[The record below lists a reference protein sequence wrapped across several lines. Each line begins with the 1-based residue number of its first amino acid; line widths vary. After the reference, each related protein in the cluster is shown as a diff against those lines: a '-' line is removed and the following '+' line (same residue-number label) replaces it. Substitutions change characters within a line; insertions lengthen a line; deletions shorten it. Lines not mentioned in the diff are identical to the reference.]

1 MPSFKWQGKNRQ
13 GEVIR
18 GEMEA
23 ANAAVAVLNL
33 RKQQIVPLQVKP
45 EKGKS
50 VLSSIQFASRIKEK
64 EVAVFTRQLAT
75 MIDSGLPLVQSLE
88 ILANQQENQKFKD
101 TLLAVKT
108 EVEGGSTFSDAL
120 RKHPKAFD
128 DLYTNLVTAGEIGGT
143 QLQVQHQRLIR
154 SMQGTLDIILN
165 RLSQYMEKSIALK
178 KRVKGA
184 MVYPSAILGVS
195 VLVVIVLLVFV
206 IPVFEKMFQGF
217 GAALP
222 APTQFI
228 IALSNFVKGNIL
240 YMVAG
245 LIGFIFLFRRYYR
258 TQSGRV
264 VIDRAMLKLPV
275 FGDLLLKIATARFTR
290 TLGTLVSSGVP
301 ILDGLMIT
309 AKAAGNKVVEQ
320 AIMKTRVSIS
330 EGKTI
335 AEPLEQSQVFSGMVV
350 QMIGVGESTGSLD
363 AMLNKI
369 ADFYDEEVDATV
381 AALTSLLE
389 PLMMVV
395 LGVLIGGM
403 MVAMYLPIFKM
414 ASVVA

>member
-1 MPSFKWQGKNRQ
+1 MPVFKWQGKNRQ

-23 ANAAVAVLNL
+23 ASAAVAVLNL

-45 EKGKS
+45 EKAKS
-50 VLSSIQFASRIKEK
+50 SSFSFSFGGRITEK
-64 EVAVFTRQLAT
+64 EVAIFTRQLAT

-88 ILANQQENQKFKD
+88 ILANQQENPKFKE
-101 TLLAVKT
+101 TLLAVKG
-108 EVEGGSTFSDAL
+108 EVEGGSTFSDSL

-143 QLQVQHQRLIR
+143 
-154 SMQGTLDIILN
+154 LDIILS

-184 MVYPSAILGVS
+184 MVYPSSILGVS
-195 VLVVIVLLVFV
+195 VLVVVVLLVFV
-206 IPVFEKMFQGF
+206 IPVFQKMFQGF

-228 IALSNFVKGNIL
+228 IALSEFMKANIL
-240 YMVAG
+240 YMIAG
-245 LIGFIFLFRRYYR
+245 IIGFVFLFRRYYR
-258 TQSGRV
+258 TEQGHK
-264 VIDRAMLKLPV
+264 VIDRGLLKLPV

-301 ILDGLMIT
+301 ILDGLLIT
-309 AKAAGNKVVEQ
+309 ARASGNKVIEE

-335 AEPLEQSQVFSGMVV
+335 AEPLEQSQVFSGMTV

>member
-23 ANAAVAVLNL
+23 ANAAVAILNL
-33 RKQQIVPLQVKP
+33 RKQQIVPIQVKP

-50 VLSSIQFASRIKEK
+50 SSFSFKLGRKITEK

-88 ILANQQENQKFKD
+88 ILANQQENQAFKD

-120 RKHPKAFD
+120 RKKPKAFD
-128 DLYTNLVTAGEIGGT
+128 DLYTNLVTAGEIG
-143 QLQVQHQRLIR
+143 
-154 SMQGTLDIILN
+154 GTLDIILN

-184 MVYPSAILGVS
+184 MVYPAAILGVS
-195 VLVVIVLLVFV
+195 VLVVTVLLVFV

-217 GAALP
+217 GSALP

-228 IALSNFVKGNIL
+228 IMLSNFMKANIL
-240 YMVAG
+240 YMIAG
-245 LIGFIFLFRRYYR
+245 MIGFVFLFRRYYR
-258 TQSGRV
+258 TEPGRKV
-264 VIDRAMLKLPV
+264 VDKLLLKLPV

-301 ILDGLMIT
+301 ILDGLLIT
-309 AKAAGNKVVEQ
+309 ARASGNKVIEE

-335 AEPLEQSQVFSGMVV
+335 AEPLEQSEVFSGMVV

-389 PLMMVV
+389 PLMMVF

-414 ASVVA
+414 AAVIS

>member
-1 MPSFKWQGKNRQ
+1 MPLFKWQGKNRQ

-18 GEMEA
+18 GQMEA
-23 ANAAVAVLNL
+23 ASAAVAVLNL
-33 RKQQIVPLQVKP
+33 RKQHIVPIQVKP
-45 EKGKS
+45 EKAKS
-50 VLSSIQFASRIKEK
+50 PGFSFQLARGITEK

-88 ILANQQENQKFKD
+88 ILGNQQENKTFKN

-120 RKHPKAFD
+120 RKQPKAFD
-128 DLYTNLVTAGEIGGT
+128 DLYTNLVTAGEIG
-143 QLQVQHQRLIR
+143 
-154 SMQGTLDIILN
+154 GTLDIILN

-184 MVYPSAILGVS
+184 MVYPAAILGVS
-195 VLVVIVLLVFV
+195 VLVVVVLLVFV

-222 APTQFI
+222 VPTQVI
-228 IALSNFVKGNIL
+228 IMVSNFMKANIL

-245 LIGFIFLFRRYYR
+245 VIGLVFLFRRYYR
-258 TQSGRV
+258 TEPGRK
-264 VIDRAMLKLPV
+264 VIDRLLLKLPV

-301 ILDGLMIT
+301 ILDGLLIT
-309 AKAAGNKVVEQ
+309 ARASGNKVIEE

-335 AEPLEQSQVFSGMVV
+335 AEPLAQSEVFSGMVV

-389 PLMMVV
+389 PLMMVF

>member
-1 MPSFKWQGKNRQ
+1 MPMFKWRGKNRQ

-23 ANAAVAVLNL
+23 ASAAVAVLNL
-33 RKQQIVPLQVKP
+33 RKQQIIPIQVKP
-45 EKGKS
+45 EKAKS
-50 VLSSIQFASRIKEK
+50 SGFNLQLSRRITEK

-88 ILANQQENQKFKD
+88 ILANQQENQTFKE
-101 TLLAVKT
+101 TLLGVKS

-120 RKHPKAFD
+120 RKYPKAFD
-128 DLYTNLVTAGEIGGT
+128 DLYTNLVTAGEIG
-143 QLQVQHQRLIR
+143 
-154 SMQGTLDIILN
+154 GTLDIILN

-184 MVYPSAILGVS
+184 MVYPAAILGVS

-228 IALSNFVKGNIL
+228 IMLSNFMKGNIL
-240 YMVAG
+240 YIIAG
-245 LIGFIFLFRRYYR
+245 SIAFVFLFRRYYR
-258 TQSGRV
+258 TEPGRKMT
-264 VIDRAMLKLPV
+264 DKLLLKLPV

-301 ILDGLMIT
+301 ILDGLLIT
-309 AKAAGNKVVEQ
+309 ARASGNKVIEE

-335 AEPLEQSQVFSGMVV
+335 AEPLEQSEVFSGMVV

-389 PLMMVV
+389 PLIMVV

-414 ASVVA
+414 AAVVA

>member
-1 MPSFKWQGKNRQ
+1 
-13 GEVIR
+13 
-18 GEMEA
+18 MEA

-33 RKQQIVPLQVKP
+33 RKQQIVPIHVKP
-45 EKGKS
+45 EKAKS
-50 VLSSIQFASRIKEK
+50 SLMSMQFGGRITEK

-101 TLLAVKT
+101 TLLAVKG
-108 EVEGGSTFSDAL
+108 EVEGGATFSDAL

-128 DLYTNLVTAGEIGGT
+128 DLYTNLVTAGEIG
-143 QLQVQHQRLIR
+143 
-154 SMQGTLDIILN
+154 GTLDIILN

-195 VLVVIVLLVFV
+195 VLVVVVLLVFV
-206 IPVFEKMFQGF
+206 IPVFEKMFAGF

-222 APTQFI
+222 GPTQVI
-228 IALSNFVKGNIL
+228 IALSNFMKANIF
-240 YMVAG
+240 YMIAG
-245 LIGFIFLFRRYYR
+245 LIGLVFLFRRYYR
-258 TQSGRV
+258 TESGQKV
-264 VIDRAMLKLPV
+264 VDRLLLKLPI

-301 ILDGLMIT
+301 ILDGLLIT
-309 AKAAGNKVVEQ
+309 AKASGNKVIEE
-320 AIMKTRVSIS
+320 AIMRTRVSIS

-403 MVAMYLPIFKM
+403 MIAMYLPIFKM

>member
-13 GEVIR
+13 GELVR
-18 GEMEA
+18 GEIEA
-23 ANAAVAVLNL
+23 ANAATAVLQL
-33 RKQQIVPLQVKP
+33 RKQQIVPLQVKAD
-45 EKGKS
+45 KVKS
-50 VLSSIQFASRIKEK
+50 EGFSLKLSRRVKEK

-88 ILANQQENQKFKD
+88 ILANQQENPSFRD
-101 TLLAVKT
+101 ILLSVKGD
-108 EVEGGSTFSDAL
+108 VEGGATFSDAL

-143 QLQVQHQRLIR
+143 
-154 SMQGTLDIILN
+154 LDVILN

-184 MVYPSAILGVS
+184 MVYPAAILGVS
-195 VLVVIVLLVFV
+195 ILVVIILLIYV
-206 IPVFEKMFQGF
+206 IPVFEKMFSGF
-217 GAALP
+217 GATLP
-222 APTQFI
+222 KPTLFVI
-228 IALSNFVKGNIL
+228 GLSNFLQANIF
-240 YMVAG
+240 YMILGFAG
-245 LIGFIFLFRRYYR
+245 LIFLFRRYYR
-258 TQSGRV
+258 TPSGRMV
-264 VIDRAMLKLPV
+264 VDRLLLKLPV
-275 FGDLLLKIATARFTR
+275 FGQLLLKIATARFTR

-301 ILDGLMIT
+301 ILDGLSIT
-309 AKAAGNKVVEQ
+309 AKASGNKVIEE

-335 AEPLEQSQVFSGMVV
+335 ADPLEQSGVFSGMVV

-389 PLMMVV
+389 PMIMVI
-395 LGVLIGGM
+395 LGGLIGGM

>member
-1 MPSFKWQGKNRQ
+1 MPVFKWQGKNRQ
-13 GEVIR
+13 GEVMQ
-18 GEMEA
+18 GQMEA
-23 ANAAVAVLNL
+23 ANSAAAVLSL
-33 RKQQIVPLQVKP
+33 RKQQIVPTQVKA

-50 VLSSIQFASRIKEK
+50 AGLSIQFMQRITER

-75 MIDSGLPLVQSLE
+75 MIDAGLPLVQSLE
-88 ILANQQENQKFKD
+88 ILGNQQENQKFKD
-101 TLLAVKT
+101 TLMAVKS

-143 QLQVQHQRLIR
+143 
-154 SMQGTLDIILN
+154 LDIILN
-165 RLSQYMEKSIALK
+165 RLAQYMEKSIALK

-184 MVYPSAILGVS
+184 MVYPAAILGVS
-195 VLVVIVLLVFV
+195 VMVVVVLLIFV
-206 IPVFEKMFQGF
+206 IPVFEKMFKGF
-217 GAALP
+217 GSALP
-222 APTQFI
+222 APTQFLI
-228 IALSNFVKGNIL
+228 VLSNFMQANIF
-240 YMVAG
+240 YIIAAAVG
-245 LIGFIFLFRRYYR
+245 LVFLFRRYYR
-258 TQSGRV
+258 TTSGRKV
-264 VIDRAMLKLPV
+264 VDRLLLKVPV

-309 AKAAGNKVVEQ
+309 AKASGNKVIEE
-320 AIMKTRVSIS
+320 AILKTRISIS

-389 PLMMVV
+389 PLMMVF

-403 MVAMYLPIFKM
+403 MIAMYLPIFKM
-414 ASVVA
+414 ATVVA

>member
-1 MPSFKWQGKNRQ
+1 MPVFKWQGKNRQ
-13 GEVIR
+13 GEVVQ
-18 GEMEA
+18 GQMEA
-23 ANAAVAVLNL
+23 ANSAAAVLSL
-33 RKQQIVPLQVKP
+33 RKQQIVPTQVKA

-50 VLSSIQFASRIKEK
+50 AGLSIQFMQRITER

-75 MIDSGLPLVQSLE
+75 MIDAGLPLVQSLE
-88 ILANQQENQKFKD
+88 ILGNQQENQKFKD
-101 TLLAVKT
+101 TLLAVKS

-143 QLQVQHQRLIR
+143 
-154 SMQGTLDIILN
+154 LDIILN
-165 RLSQYMEKSIALK
+165 RLAQYMEKSIALK

-184 MVYPSAILGVS
+184 MVYPAAILGVS
-195 VLVVIVLLVFV
+195 VMVVVVLLIFV
-206 IPVFEKMFQGF
+206 IPVFEKMFRGF

-222 APTQFI
+222 APTQFLI
-228 IALSNFVKGNIL
+228 VLSNFMQANIF
-240 YMVAG
+240 YIIAAAVG
-245 LIGFIFLFRRYYR
+245 LVFLFRRYYR
-258 TQSGRV
+258 TTSGRKV
-264 VIDRAMLKLPV
+264 VDKLLLKVPV

-309 AKAAGNKVVEQ
+309 AKASGNKVIEE

-389 PLMMVV
+389 PLMMVF

-403 MVAMYLPIFKM
+403 MIAMYLPIFKM
-414 ASVVA
+414 ATVVA